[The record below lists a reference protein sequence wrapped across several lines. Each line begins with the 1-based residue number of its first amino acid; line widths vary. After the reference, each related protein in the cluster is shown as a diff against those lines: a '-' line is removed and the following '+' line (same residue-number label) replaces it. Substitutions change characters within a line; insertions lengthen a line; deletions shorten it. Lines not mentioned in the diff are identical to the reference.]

1 MDNVMKLPMVSNA
14 FGRFGSQGNMAQSIL
29 AGFSYAEAYN
39 KDDQKS
45 VVNIYFKN
53 KNENVLKQLITGLK
67 KVLG

>member
-1 MDNVMKLPMVSNA
+1 MENVMKLPMVSNA
-14 FGRFGSQGNMAQSIL
+14 FGRFGSQGNMVQSIL